1 MQYAVHWLFVSQ
13 HSIIRVQSRGGCR
26 GRWVKCR
33 ARLAACRAASAEGGT
48 TPDPGGRLGPNGI
61 WGARGGVAG
70 EPLPWADI
78 LPHPPG
84 ERVAS
89 PALAG
94 LPLAP
99 GVLPRR
105 ATQAGR
111 VGRQWKGSRWVAPAG
126 AEAGSGAPKS
136 SPLETTAAASAQ
148 ARAAGVRIG
157 RQWKGSRWAAPQPT
171 AAAAEAG
178 AGPAAGAAAPVAA
191 APAPELPAPPPPANP
206 ACASAAHG
214 LAPAAPAAA
223 ALAFEPLAPLPPADP
238 ARADAGHDPA
248 PGAAKRQRAEVRREA
263 RGAAVAAGPGPGLRL
278 GLRSAAAPAPRLPVA
293 WTRRDAQRVT
303 RRGAL
308 PSAAPADAERADEAR
323 AEAGPDPEPAGAPA
337 PRLPVARTRKAA
349 QRDTRRGAP
358 PPAAP
363 ADAKRAGG
371 ARAEARPDSGPAGSP
386 AGRTQTAG
394 LGRRF
399 GGEGEAAASER
410 RLRREPGPAAR
421 EERQP
426 PATPES
432 GAEPDLEPAGAA
444 AGRTQTA
451 GVGRRIGGEGG
462 AGTPERRLRREPGP
476 AVQQQPAQRAAL
488 VRGPWAEAGPDS
500 EPAGA
505 PAGRTQT
512 AGLGRRCG
520 GEGEPA
526 APEQRL
532 QREPGPV
539 AQQQATKRIAPVR
552 GVRAEAG
559 PSAEP
564 AGVPAGR
571 TQTASLGRRFGGE
584 GEAAEPERRLRREP
598 GPPAAP
604 AAARATMHADWGG
617 PGPAGDASEEAR
629 RDGGAGPEPAP
640 EQVSG
645 NGCSGPGPGL
655 ARGATPT
662 QRADAG
668 GNARSAASAGWRS
681 GLAPGAPPPGQPR
694 ARGPWGGKRS
704 LQAPANAPD
713 VSLDWDGPEERQPQP
728 GALQGAA
735 ALEERAAA
743 QRTEPEAAPRALDGR
758 PAEPPLLRRG
768 TGPTAGFFTQ
778 VCAVLTLT
786 LPV

>member
-1 MQYAVHWLFVSQ
+1 M
-13 HSIIRVQSRGGCR
+13 QSRGGCR

-33 ARLAACRAASAEGGT
+33 ARLAACRAAPAEGGAA
-48 TPDPGGRLGPNGI
+48 PDPGGRLGPNGI

-136 SPLETTAAASAQ
+136 SPLESTAAASAQ

-178 AGPAAGAAAPVAA
+178 AGPAASAAAPAAA
-191 APAPELPAPPPPANP
+191 APAPELPAPPPPADP
-206 ACASAAHG
+206 ARASAAYD

-223 ALAFEPLAPLPPADP
+223 APAFEPLAPPPPADP

-248 PGAAKRQRAEVRREA
+248 PGAAKRQRADVRREA
-263 RGAAVAAGPGPGLRL
+263 RGAAVAAGLGPGSRL
-278 GLRSAAAPAPRLPVA
+278 GWRSAAAPAPRLPVA
-293 WTRRDAQRVT
+293 WTRRDAQRAT

-308 PSAAPADAERADEAR
+308 PSAAPADAERADGAR
-323 AEAGPDPEPAGAPA
+323 AEAGPDQEPAGAPA
-337 PRLPVARTRKAA
+337 PRLPVVRTRKGA
-349 QRDTRRGAP
+349 QRDTRRGAL

-371 ARAEARPDSGPAGSP
+371 ARAEARPDSEPAGSP

-399 GGEGEAAASER
+399 GGEGEAAAPER
-410 RLRREPGPAAR
+410 RLRRELRPAAR

-451 GVGRRIGGEGG
+451 GWRRGGEGG
-462 AGTPERRLRREPGP
+462 AATPERRLRREPGP
-476 AVQQQPAQRAAL
+476 AVQQQPAQRAAP
-488 VRGPWAEAGPDS
+488 VRGPRAEAGPDS

-512 AGLGRRCG
+512 AGLGRRFG
-520 GEGEPA
+520 SEGEAA
-526 APEQRL
+526 APERRL
-532 QREPGPV
+532 RREPGPA
-539 AQQQATKRIAPVR
+539 AQQQPAQRAAPVR
-552 GVRAEAG
+552 GPRAETG
-559 PSAEP
+559 PGAEP
-564 AGVPAGR
+564 AGAPAVR
-571 TQTASLGRRFGGE
+571 TQTAGLGRRFGGE
-584 GEAAEPERRLRREP
+584 GEAAAPERRLRREP
-598 GPPAAP
+598 GSPPAP

-617 PGPAGDASEEAR
+617 QTPAGDSSEEAR
-629 RDGGAGPEPAP
+629 GDGGAGPEPAP
-640 EQVSG
+640 EQVNG
-645 NGCSGPGPGL
+645 NGCAGPGSAP
-655 ARGATPT
+655 GATPM

-668 GNARSAASAGWRS
+668 GRARSTASAGWRS

-704 LQAPANAPD
+704 LQAPANAPE

-728 GALQGAA
+728 DAWQGAA
-735 ALEERAAA
+735 APEERAAA
-743 QRTEPEAAPRALDGR
+743 QRTGPEAAPRAPDGR

-778 VCAVLTLT
+778 VGLS
-786 LPV
+786 LP

>member
-13 HSIIRVQSRGGCR
+13 HSVIRVHSRGGCR

-178 AGPAAGAAAPVAA
+178 AGPAAGAAAPAAA
-191 APAPELPAPPPPANP
+191 APVPELPAPPPPANP

-399 GGEGEAAASER
+399 GGEG
-410 RLRREPGPAAR
+410 
-421 EERQP
+421 
-426 PATPES
+426 
-432 GAEPDLEPAGAA
+432 
-444 AGRTQTA
+444 
-451 GVGRRIGGEGG
+451 G

-488 VRGPWAEAGPDS
+488 VRGPRAEAGPDS

-512 AGLGRRCG
+512 AGLGRRFG

-526 APEQRL
+526 APERRL

-539 AQQQATKRIAPVR
+539 AQQQAMKRIAPVR

-629 RDGGAGPEPAP
+629 GDGGAGPEPAP

-645 NGCSGPGPGL
+645 DGRSGPGPGL